1 MDIRVSIQRD
11 QIHHWV
17 NEDLTEVL
25 EFGMRCPEY
34 PNLPTYG
41 MRVDFPITK
50 QILLDAIRAKLVIVK
65 AQILRDVNVRT
76 TFDSWNI
83 SDFTVT
89 DV

>member
-1 MDIRVSIQRD
+1 MDIKVHIQRD

-17 NEDLTEVL
+17 NEDLTETL

-34 PNLPTYG
+34 PALPTYG
-41 MRVDFPITK
+41 MRVDYPITK
-50 QILLDAIRAKLVIVK
+50 QILLDAIRAKLVNVK
-65 AQILRDVNVRT
+65 AQILRDINVRE

>member
-1 MDIRVSIQRD
+1 MDIRVTIQRD
-11 QIHHWV
+11 QIHHWI

-41 MRVDFPITK
+41 IRVNYPITK

-65 AQILRDVNVRT
+65 AQLLRDINVRT